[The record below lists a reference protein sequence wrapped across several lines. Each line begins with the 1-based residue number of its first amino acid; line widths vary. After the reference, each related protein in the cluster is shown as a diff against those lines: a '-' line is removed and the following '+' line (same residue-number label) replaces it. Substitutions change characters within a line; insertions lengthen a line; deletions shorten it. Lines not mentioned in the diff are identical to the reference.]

1 MAHHEEINDS
11 SIENPDVLHEE
22 SDVRVRPLVWSAVW
36 LSVATA
42 VVMLIVWGMFRYMDG
57 EAKKQDERERSPL
70 ADQRNPIPPAPRL
83 QIGPTA
89 AGQTAPD
96 ITNNSPL
103 SEIIAVRRE
112 EKLKLENYTWLDQS
126 KGVVELPIDRAKDL
140 AIERGLFKARPPQA
154 PAATP
159 ATAPAPTPTNVSE
172 STKPSNKEN
181 LGPGQPTGNAPGQGA
196 PKKRLP

>member
-1 MAHHEEINDS
+1 MAHHDEINDS

-22 SDVRVRPLVWSAVW
+22 SDLHVRPLVWSMVW

-42 VVMLIVWGMFRYMDG
+42 VVMLIVAGMFKYLED
-57 EAKKQDERERSPL
+57 EAKKQDARERSPL

-83 QIGPTA
+83 QIGPTV
-89 AGQTAPD
+89 AGQITPD

-103 SEIIAVRRE
+103 SEIITFRKE
-112 EKLKLENYTWLDQS
+112 EDQKLKNYTWLDQS

-140 AIERGLFKARPPQA
+140 AIERGIFKARPPQA
-154 PAATP
+154 PAA
-159 ATAPAPTPTNVSE
+159 ASAPAPTPTNVSE

-181 LGPGQPTGNAPGQGA
+181 LGPGQPTGNAPGQGL

>member
-1 MAHHEEINDS
+1 MAHHDEINDS
-11 SIENPDVLHEE
+11 SIQNPDVLHEE
-22 SDVRVRPLVWSAVW
+22 SDLHVRPLVWSAVW

-42 VVMLIVWGMFRYMDG
+42 VVMLIVWGMFRYMEG
-57 EAKKQDERERSPL
+57 EAKKQDARERSPL

-89 AGQTAPD
+89 VGQTTPD

-103 SEIIAVRRE
+103 SEIIAFRKE
-112 EKLKLENYTWLDQS
+112 EDQKLKNYTWVDQS

-140 AIERGLFKARPPQA
+140 AIERGLFKARAPQA

-159 ATAPAPTPTNVSE
+159 ATAPTPTSVSE
-172 STKPSNKEN
+172 STKSSTKGN
-181 LGPGQPTGNAPGQGA
+181 LSPGQPTGNAPGQGA